1 MSITTVIADTIVSM
15 MMMITTIHI
24 LATIPIVTTTI
35 MGTADTQDTIGGIPA
50 LSLSHRISASDFS

>member
-1 MSITTVIADTIVSM
+1 M
-15 MMMITTIHI
+15 MMMMTTTIHI
-24 LATIPIVTTTI
+24 LATIPTVTTTI